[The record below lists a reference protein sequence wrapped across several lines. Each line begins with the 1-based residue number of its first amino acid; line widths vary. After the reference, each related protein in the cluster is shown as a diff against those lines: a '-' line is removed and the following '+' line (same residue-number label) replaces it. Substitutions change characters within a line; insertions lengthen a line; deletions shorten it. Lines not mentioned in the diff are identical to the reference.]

1 MKKIIN
7 GLMLIAMFVLE
18 LLPNSLVLYF
28 SSVDQN
34 GNVVPNPTYMS
45 YFDMLAFGN
54 ADFLPLIIGILTG
67 VCIIMLIYSFF
78 KPNKKVEGLV
88 CYFEIA
94 IVIMTLV
101 RVILGMGMTWMGYV
115 IMALALLS
123 SIIYLFDEK
132 KLINK

>member
-28 SSVDQN
+28 SSEDQN
-34 GNVVPNPTYMS
+34 GNIILKPTYTS
-45 YFDMLAFGN
+45 YFDMLPFGH

-101 RVILGMGMTWMGYV
+101 RVILGMGMTWIGYV

-123 SIIYLFDEK
+123 SIIYIFDEK

>member
-1 MKKIIN
+1 MKKIVN

-18 LLPNSLVLYF
+18 LLPKSLVLYF
-28 SSVDQN
+28 SSEDQN
-34 GNVVPNPTYMS
+34 GNIILKPTYTS
-45 YFDMLAFGN
+45 YFDMLPFGY
-54 ADFLPLIIGILTG
+54 ADFLPLIVGILTG
-67 VCIIMLIYSFF
+67 VCIIMLIYSLF

-123 SIIYLFDEK
+123 SIMYIFDEK
-132 KLINK
+132 KLVHK

>member
-28 SSVDQN
+28 SSEDQN
-34 GNVVPNPTYMS
+34 GNIILKPTYTS
-45 YFDMLAFGN
+45 YFDMLPFGY
-54 ADFLPLIIGILTG
+54 ADFFPLIIGILTV

-123 SIIYLFDEK
+123 SIIYIFDEK

>member
-28 SSVDQN
+28 SSEDQN
-34 GNVVPNPTYMS
+34 GNIILKPTYTS
-45 YFDMLAFGN
+45 YFDMLPFGY

-67 VCIIMLIYSFF
+67 ICIIMLIYSFF
-78 KPNKKVEGLV
+78 KPNKKIEGLV
-88 CYFEIA
+88 CYFEIS

-115 IMALALLS
+115 IMALALFS
-123 SIIYLFDEK
+123 SIMYIFDEK
-132 KLINK
+132 KLVKK

>member
-18 LLPNSLVLYF
+18 LLPNSLVIFF
-28 SSVDQN
+28 SSVDQD
-34 GNVVPNPTYMS
+34 GNIMLNPTYTS
-45 YFDMLAFGN
+45 YFDMLPFGY

-67 VCIIMLIYSFF
+67 VCLIMLIYSFF

-88 CYFEIA
+88 CYFEIS

-115 IMALALLS
+115 IMALALFS
-123 SIIYLFDEK
+123 SIMYIFDEK
-132 KLINK
+132 KLVKK

>member
-18 LLPNSLVLYF
+18 LLPNSLVIFF
-28 SSVDQN
+28 SSVDKD
-34 GNVVPNPTYMS
+34 GNIILKPTYTS
-45 YFDMLAFGN
+45 YFDMLPFGY

-67 VCIIMLIYSFF
+67 ICIIMLIYSFF

-115 IMALALLS
+115 IMALALFS
-123 SIIYLFDEK
+123 SIMYIFDEK
-132 KLINK
+132 KLVKK

>member
-1 MKKIIN
+1 MKKIVN

-18 LLPNSLVLYF
+18 LLPKSLVLYF
-28 SSVDQN
+28 SSEDQN
-34 GNVVPNPTYMS
+34 GNIILKPTYTS
-45 YFDMLAFGN
+45 YFDMLPFGY
-54 ADFLPLIIGILTG
+54 ADFLPLIVGILTG
-67 VCIIMLIYSFF
+67 VCIIMLIYSLF

-123 SIIYLFDEK
+123 SIMYIFDEK
-132 KLINK
+132 QLVNK

>member
-1 MKKIIN
+1 MKKIVN

-18 LLPNSLVLYF
+18 LLPKSLVLYF
-28 SSVDQN
+28 SSEDQN
-34 GNVVPNPTYMS
+34 GNIILKPTYTS
-45 YFDMLAFGN
+45 YFDMLPFGY
-54 ADFLPLIIGILTG
+54 ADFLPLIVGILTC
-67 VCIIMLIYSFF
+67 VCIIMLIYSLF

-123 SIIYLFDEK
+123 SIMYIFDEK
-132 KLINK
+132 KLVHK

>member
-1 MKKIIN
+1 MKKIVN

-28 SSVDQN
+28 SSEDQN
-34 GNVVPNPTYMS
+34 GNIILKPTYTS
-45 YFDMLAFGN
+45 YFDMLPFGY

-94 IVIMTLV
+94 IVIMTFV

-123 SIIYLFDEK
+123 SIMYIFDEK
-132 KLINK
+132 KLVNK

>member
-28 SSVDQN
+28 SSEDQN
-34 GNVVPNPTYMS
+34 GNIILKPTYTS
-45 YFDMLAFGN
+45 YFDMLPFGY

-67 VCIIMLIYSFF
+67 ICIILLIYSFF

-101 RVILGMGMTWMGYV
+101 RAILGMGMTWMGYV
-115 IMALALLS
+115 IMALALFS
-123 SIIYLFDEK
+123 SIMYIFDEK
-132 KLINK
+132 KLVKK

>member
-1 MKKIIN
+1 MKKIVN
-7 GLMLIAMFVLE
+7 SLMLIAMFVLE

-28 SSVDQN
+28 SSEDQN
-34 GNVVPNPTYMS
+34 GNIILKPTYTS
-45 YFDMLAFGN
+45 YFDMLPFGY
-54 ADFLPLIIGILTG
+54 ADFLPLIIGIFTG

-123 SIIYLFDEK
+123 SIMYIFDEK
-132 KLINK
+132 QLVNK

>member
-1 MKKIIN
+1 MKKIVN

-18 LLPNSLVLYF
+18 LLPKSLVLYF
-28 SSVDQN
+28 SSEDQN
-34 GNVVPNPTYMS
+34 GNIILKPTYTS
-45 YFDMLAFGN
+45 YFDMLPFGY
-54 ADFLPLIIGILTG
+54 ADFLPLIIGIFTG

-123 SIIYLFDEK
+123 SIMYIFDEK
-132 KLINK
+132 QLVNK

>member
-28 SSVDQN
+28 SSEDQN
-34 GNVVPNPTYMS
+34 GNIILKPTYTS
-45 YFDMLAFGN
+45 YFDMLPFGY

-67 VCIIMLIYSFF
+67 ICIILLIYSFF

-94 IVIMTLV
+94 IVIMALV

-115 IMALALLS
+115 IMALALFS
-123 SIIYLFDEK
+123 SIMYIFDEK
-132 KLINK
+132 KLVKK

>member
-28 SSVDQN
+28 SSEDQN
-34 GNVVPNPTYMS
+34 GNIILKPTYTS
-45 YFDMLAFGN
+45 YFDMLPFGY

-67 VCIIMLIYSFF
+67 ICIIMLIYSFF
-78 KPNKKVEGLV
+78 KPNKKVEGLL

-115 IMALALLS
+115 IMALALFS
-123 SIIYLFDEK
+123 SIMYIFDEK
-132 KLINK
+132 KLVKK

>member
-28 SSVDQN
+28 SSEDQN
-34 GNVVPNPTYMS
+34 GNIILKPTYTS
-45 YFDMLAFGN
+45 YFDMLPFGY

-67 VCIIMLIYSFF
+67 ICIILLIYSFF

-115 IMALALLS
+115 IMALALFS
-123 SIIYLFDEK
+123 SIMYIFDEK
-132 KLINK
+132 KLVKK

>member
-28 SSVDQN
+28 LSEDQN
-34 GNVVPNPTYMS
+34 GNIILKPTYTS
-45 YFDMLAFGN
+45 YFDMLPFGY

-67 VCIIMLIYSFF
+67 ICVIMLIYSFF

-88 CYFEIA
+88 CYFEIS

-115 IMALALLS
+115 IMALALFS
-123 SIIYLFDEK
+123 SIMYIFDEK
-132 KLINK
+132 KLVKK

>member
-1 MKKIIN
+1 MKKIVN

-18 LLPNSLVLYF
+18 LLPKSLVLYF
-28 SSVDQN
+28 SSEDQN
-34 GNVVPNPTYMS
+34 GNIILKPTYTS
-45 YFDMLAFGN
+45 YFDMLPFGY
-54 ADFLPLIIGILTG
+54 ADFLPLIVGILTG
-67 VCIIMLIYSFF
+67 VCIIMLIYSLF

-123 SIIYLFDEK
+123 SIMYIFDEK
-132 KLINK
+132 KLVNK

>member
-1 MKKIIN
+1 MKKIVN

-18 LLPNSLVLYF
+18 LLPKSLVLYF
-28 SSVDQN
+28 SSEDQN
-34 GNVVPNPTYMS
+34 GNIILKPTYTS
-45 YFDMLAFGN
+45 YFDMLPFGY
-54 ADFLPLIIGILTG
+54 ADFLPLIVGILTG

-123 SIIYLFDEK
+123 SIMYIFDEK
-132 KLINK
+132 KLVHK

>member
-1 MKKIIN
+1 MKKIVN

-18 LLPNSLVLYF
+18 LLPKSLVLYF
-28 SSVDQN
+28 SSEDQN
-34 GNVVPNPTYMS
+34 GNIILKPTYTS
-45 YFDMLAFGN
+45 YFDMLPCGY
-54 ADFLPLIIGILTG
+54 ADFLPLIIGIFTG

-123 SIIYLFDEK
+123 SIMYIFDEK
-132 KLINK
+132 QLVNK

>member
-7 GLMLIAMFVLE
+7 GLMLVAMFVLE
-18 LLPNSLVLYF
+18 LLPNSLVIFF
-28 SSVDQN
+28 SSVDQD
-34 GNVVPNPTYMS
+34 GNIILNPTYTS
-45 YFDMLAFGN
+45 YFDMLHFGY

-67 VCIIMLIYSFF
+67 VCLIMLIYSFF

-115 IMALALLS
+115 IMALALFS
-123 SIIYLFDEK
+123 SIMYIFDEK
-132 KLINK
+132 KLVKK